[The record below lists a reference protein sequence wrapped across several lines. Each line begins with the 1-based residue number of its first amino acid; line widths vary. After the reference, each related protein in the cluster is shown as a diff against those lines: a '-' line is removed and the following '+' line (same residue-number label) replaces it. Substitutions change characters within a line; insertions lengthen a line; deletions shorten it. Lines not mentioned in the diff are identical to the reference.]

1 MSKIVVSYQS
11 SVVNPQP
18 SKSRLLSSGF
28 FLLASFFLLI
38 SYSCRAPKEIV
49 KEKVKFEHFSTKELL
64 EKLEIN
70 EFKFETLSAKANI
83 TFTDEKETSFKA
95 NLRIK
100 KDSAIWM
107 SITPALGIEM
117 ARVLITKDSVLFM
130 DRIHNKYF
138 VGDFAYLNK
147 MFDVD
152 MDYNMLEALLVG
164 NSIEFEKDEKIRT
177 SIDRKKEL
185 YFIGTERKRKV
196 KRDIRKD
203 LKKEKE
209 VIKSQSQIL
218 WIYPESYK
226 ISELMLIDPEK
237 NQSLK
242 GLFTNQKPVGNYI
255 VEDNLEDTL
264 RDNVGDT
271 SEIKTLPPQPLVK
284 EQLFPFNLSFIV
296 ESKKNLKID
305 VEYSK
310 ITLNKELNL
319 SFKIPEKYE
328 QIQ

>member
-1 MSKIVVSYQS
+1 MSKLVNSSQLTVDSFQFSIISRPVFFSYLRKPILRRGWGGS
-11 SVVNPQP
+11 SFLG
-18 SKSRLLSSGF
+18 LLTSV
-28 FLLASFFLLI
+28 FLLFFF
-38 SYSCRAPKEIV
+38 SCKTPKVVV
-49 KEKVKFEHFSTKELL
+49 KEKIKFDHFSTKELL
-64 EKLEIN
+64 RKLELN
-70 EFKFETLSAKANI
+70 EFKFETLSTKATI

-95 NLRIK
+95 NLRIR

-130 DRIHNKYF
+130 DRVHNKYF
-138 VGDFAYLNK
+138 VGNFAYINK

-152 MDYNMLEALLVG
+152 MDYNMLEALLIG

-177 SIDRKKEL
+177 SIDRKKDF

-196 KRDIRKD
+196 KRD
-203 LKKEKE
+203 LKKELKKDKD
-209 VIKSQSQIL
+209 VIKTQSQIL
-218 WIYPESYK
+218 WVYPETFK
-226 ISELMLIDPEK
+226 IAELMLIDPEK

-242 GLFTNQKPVGNYI
+242 GFFTNHKT
-255 VEDNLEDTL
+255 VESKIEPFI
-264 RDNVGDT
+264 
-271 SEIKTLPPQPLVK
+271 EEQIFPL
-284 EQLFPFNLSFIV
+284 NLSFNI

-310 ITLNKELNL
+310 VILNKELNL

>member
-1 MSKIVVSYQS
+1 M
-11 SVVNPQP
+11 N
-18 SKSRLLSSGF
+18 SRLNN
-28 FLLASFFLLI
+28 FLWLFSLLFLFI
-38 SYSCRAPKEIV
+38 SCKAPKEV
-49 KEKVKFEHFSTKELL
+49 NKEKVKYEHFSTKELL
-64 EKLEIN
+64 EKLDIN
-70 EFKFETLSAKANI
+70 EFKFESLSAKANI

-100 KDSAIWM
+100 KDSAIWI

-117 ARVLITKDSVLFM
+117 ARVLITKDSLLFM

-164 NSIEFEKDEKIRT
+164 NSIEFEKDEKIKT
-177 SIDRKKEL
+177 AIDRQKDL
-185 YFIGTERKRKV
+185 YFVGTERKRKV
-196 KRDIRKD
+196 KRDI
-203 LKKEKE
+203 KKEIKKDKE
-209 VIKSQSQIL
+209 IIKTQTQIL
-218 WIYPESYK
+218 WVYPETFK
-226 ISELMLIDPEK
+226 IAELMLIDPEK

-264 RDNVGDT
+264 TENVGDT
-271 SEIKTLPPQPLVK
+271 SEIKTTPPQPLVK